1 MTIFVLIAVK
11 KSSVVNLG
19 PVPSNDRKD
28 CYISTEP
35 PK

>member
-19 PVPSNDRKD
+19 SVPPNDRKD
-28 CYISTEP
+28 FYIGTEP